1 MSWKKIKTC
10 HIPPLPDN
18 LASLK
23 ALYYLTVF
31 INNYRNFIKSLMLTS
46 QISDESSVELVR
58 YYLIVIPIAEFATFE
73 ESCYTNS
80 YR

>member
-31 INNYRNFIKSLMLTS
+31 INNYNNFIKSLMLTS
-46 QISDESSVELVR
+46 QISDESSIELVR
-58 YYLIVIPIAEFATFE
+58 YYLIVMPIAEFGTFE